1 MLPIGNLTVF
11 LSVPPSYQ
19 YLHSPFTTHISPI
32 HSFTFHHSP
41 FAHSPF
47 AHSRFTHSLF
57 IIHLFT
63 THHSLILPLFFW
75 SSSEK
80 HPFIRRAP
88 EGLSN
93 NIRRKVETRWSN
105 LVKRGQVWTNLDN
118 GGHTWTK
125 VVRTGQTWTN
135 MDKHGQRWTN
145 QDKGG
150 QNWSNNAG

>member
-19 YLHSPFTTHISPI
+19 YLHSPLTTHISPI
-32 HSFTFHHSP
+32 HHSLI
-41 FAHSPF
+41 HISPLTTH
-47 AHSRFTHSLF
+47 HSRFTHSLF

-93 NIRRKVETRWSN
+93 NIRRKLETRWTN
-105 LVKRGQVWTNLDN
+105 LVK
-118 GGHTWTK
+118 H
-125 VVRTGQTWTN
+125 GQTWTN
-135 MDKHGQRWTN
+135 MDKRGQRWSELV
-145 QDKGG
+145 K
-150 QNWSNNAG
+150 